1 MNKFFNV
8 SGSCKPSAHYMVDLT
23 QKLTEIKKM
32 VDRGEYFTINR
43 ARQYGKTTTLHALR
57 DFLAKEYEVV
67 SLDFQL
73 FSHANFQNEQAFV
86 TAFSS
91 ELLECAKEIPQEVQ
105 IKLHLFTNSNFTLLS
120 LFRTLSKWCALSKKP
135 VVLMIDEADSAANN
149 QVFLDFLAQ
158 LRGYY
163 LNRDQKP
170 TFHSVI
176 LAGVYDIKNRKYKF
190 RTDDYHRENS
200 PWNIAADFLVDMS
213 FSTKEITDM
222 LMEYDKDHRTNM
234 RVAEM
239 SRLIYD
245 YTSGYP
251 YLVSCL
257 CKFMDERDDCSFTKE
272 GFLSA
277 LRILLTESNTLFD
290 SLLQKLK
297 DFPELDAMLRS
308 LLFTGK
314 EIAYAV
320 GVHSVEIALLFG
332 FVKISNNHVQIA
344 NRIFETLL
352 YNLFLAIPKIQQE
365 TLYNTAQKEKPLFAE
380 NGRLHMTRI
389 LERFVIHFDALYGD
403 RGQTFYEEEG
413 RRYFMLFLKPIIN
426 GIGNCYVEAE
436 TRNRERTDLIVD
448 YGGEQFVIE
457 TKVWHGAARH
467 RQGEEQLANYLEH
480 YHLERGYLLTFNFN
494 QQKEIGVKEVLFG
507 DKVLVEAV
515 V

>member
-8 SGSCKPSAHYMVDLT
+8 SGSCKPSAH
-23 QKLTEIKKM
+23 
-32 VDRGEYFTINR
+32 
-43 ARQYGKTTTLHALR
+43 
-57 DFLAKEYEVV
+57 
-67 SLDFQL
+67 
-73 FSHANFQNEQAFV
+73 EQAFV

-222 LMEYDKDHRTNM
+222 LMEYDTDHHTNM
-234 RVAEM
+234 QVSEM

-251 YLVSCL
+251 YLVSRL
-257 CKFMDERDDCSFTKE
+257 CKFMDERNDCSFTKE

-365 TLYNTAQKEKPLFAE
+365 TLYNTAQKEKPLFVE

-494 QQKEIGVKEVLFG
+494 QQKEIGVKEVLFE